1 MSDNSNIK
9 NIVDIIDLIS
19 NMVLEYINEQH
30 IREISN
36 KNTS

>member
-19 NMVLEYINEQH
+19 DMVLEYINEQH
-30 IREISN
+30 IRETSN

>member
-19 NMVLEYINEQH
+19 DMVLEYINEQH
-30 IREISN
+30 IREGSN

>member
-1 MSDNSNIK
+1 MENNENIK
-9 NIVDIIDLIS
+9 EIIDMIS
-19 NMVLEYINEQH
+19 DMVLEYINEQH

>member
-1 MSDNSNIK
+1 MENKDIK
-9 NIVDIIDLIS
+9 DVIDIISD
-19 NMVLEYINEQH
+19 MVLEYINEQH

>member
-1 MSDNSNIK
+1 MENKDIK
-9 NIVDIIDLIS
+9 EIIDMIS
-19 NMVLEYINEQH
+19 DMVLEYINEQH